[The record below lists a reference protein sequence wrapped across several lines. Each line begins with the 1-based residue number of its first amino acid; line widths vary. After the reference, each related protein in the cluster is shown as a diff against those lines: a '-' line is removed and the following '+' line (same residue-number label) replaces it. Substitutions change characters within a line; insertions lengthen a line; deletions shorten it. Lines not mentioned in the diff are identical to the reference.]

1 LAFLA
6 DNGLLGCPE
15 RGRDGL
21 AVGVGDP
28 GRGDL

>member
-6 DNGLLGCPE
+6 DNGLFGCPE

-21 AVGVGDP
+21 EVGVGDP
-28 GRGDL
+28 GR